1 MYILNKLIKLCIFKY
16 VHIISTWF
24 YILLVL
30 YVFIIYSSQKVI
42 WKLYKN
48 SSFLAASQPLGYIL
62 ANFYAIYL
70 HITE

>member
-1 MYILNKLIKLCIFKY
+1 MFLLYIVPK
-16 VHIISTWF
+16 
-24 YILLVL
+24 
-30 YVFIIYSSQKVI
+30 KVI

>member
-1 MYILNKLIKLCIFKY
+1 MYILNELIIKLCIFKY
-16 VHIISTWF
+16 IHIISTWF

-30 YVFIIYSSQKVI
+30 YVFIIVPKKVI
-42 WKLYKN
+42 WKLYRN

-70 HITE
+70 RITE